1 MRLLWIASPS
11 CNYVPVGHGG
21 EGYNG
26 GGWISAMQNRLALRK
41 DIKLGIAFCMENQ
54 PQKVE
59 QDGVSYYLIPN
70 HQKKVKDKLLD
81 FVHINDERRDEVVW
95 PYYEEKLKEIIADFK
110 PDLIHVFGS
119 ELYQSLVTRVAG
131 GIPTVLHLQGLL
143 SLYIYILLPPGVSK
157 WTFVFSGRGGKG
169 KFHNYQYLAYWK
181 RSAYREKA
189 ILKAVSHA
197 FGRTEWDKHGLTM
210 LNPHAV
216 YHHCGEMLRSV
227 FYEKR
232 ERVIPERPVIST
244 TISSPLYKGFDVILK
259 VANILKN
266 ELNIDFVWHVYG
278 NVSPRFMERLTKLK
292 HDDLNIKLLGVA
304 SADTIHEGLL
314 NSTLYFHSSYIENS
328 PNSVGEAQLVGIPVV
343 AGRVGGTDSMV
354 EHGKTGFL
362 YPITDPYMAAYYV
375 KYLIENHD
383 TNTMMGKAAREVALE
398 RHDPDVIMAE
408 MLKTYEEI
416 LKNKP

>member
-1 MRLLWIASPS
+1 MRLLWIASSS
-11 CNYVPVGHGG
+11 CNYIPFGQKSK
-21 EGYNG
+21 GYNG
-26 GGWISAMQNRLALRK
+26 GGWISAMQSRLTLRK
-41 DIKLGIAFCMENQ
+41 DIKLGITFCMDNQ
-54 PQKVE
+54 PPKVE

-95 PYYEEKLKEIIADFK
+95 PYYEEKLKEVITDFK

-119 ELYQSLVTRVAG
+119 ELYQSLVSRVAG
-131 GIPTVLHLQGLL
+131 DIPTVLHLQGLL

-157 WTFVFSGRGGKG
+157 WSFVLSGKGLGG

-189 ILKAVSHA
+189 ILKTVSHA
-197 FGRTEWDKHGLTM
+197 FGRTEWDKQGLAM
-210 LNPHAV
+210 LNPHAA
-216 YHHCGEMLRSV
+216 YHHCGEMLRGV
-227 FYEKR
+227 FYESR
-232 ERVIPERPVIST
+232 ERVIPQRPVIST

-266 ELNIDFVWHVYG
+266 ELKIDFVWNVYG
-278 NVSPRFMERLTKLK
+278 NVSPEFMEKLTKMK
-292 HDDLNIKLLGVA
+292 HAELNIKLLGVS
-304 SADTIHEGLL
+304 SAETIHEGLL

-362 YPITDPYMAAYYV
+362 YPITDPYIAAYYV
-375 KYLIENHD
+375 KHLIENQD
-383 TNTMMGKAAREVALE
+383 ANTMMGQTAREVALE

-408 MLKTYEEI
+408 MLNTYEEI
-416 LKNKP
+416 LKNKV